1 MKFYESVFPYKLK
14 STNVD
19 KTLHNFSPS
28 DPFSYDDF
36 DTNEYLND
44 SINPDELRIESQLD
58 GADAATHLDD
68 INSNDTVNRSGD
80 AVVPPS
86 AGFVPSSSDM
96 SEESSQL
103 PVIHSVEQSVGSSRS
118 RRESHMPVQ
127 FADYIVEGKYNIALK
142 DLSIIPY

>member
-1 MKFYESVFPYKLK
+1 M
-14 STNVD
+14 
-19 KTLHNFSPS
+19 
-28 DPFSYDDF
+28 
-36 DTNEYLND
+36 
-44 SINPDELRIESQLD
+44 QLC
-58 GADAATHLDD
+58 LLLL
-68 INSNDTVNRSGD
+68 V
-80 AVVPPS
+80 
-86 AGFVPSSSDM
+86 FVPSSSDM